1 VSFLGGIDPATGKI
15 LDRECESRDQSVSD
29 KIFCFPYG
37 RGSTVGSYAMYQLK
51 LNRLAPSA
59 IVNGLAEPIIA
70 TGAIIA
76 EIPMVDGVDVS
87 ILRTGDDMTVDA
99 ENGFVELPRVSE
111 KHVVTCIVRNRGRIL
126 LLKRS
131 DKVGSY
137 RGQWAGVSGYVEHGE
152 EEEAAARRELE
163 EELGRGRAH
172 LAKRIEPQRF
182 RDGDVVWCV
191 HAFLF
196 DLKDRS
202 VRMDWE
208 HQTLE
213 WIVPED
219 VAKYQ
224 TVPGLR
230 EIVCKLL

>member
-1 VSFLGGIDPATGKI
+1 
-15 LDRECESRDQSVSD
+15 
-29 KIFCFPYG
+29 
-37 RGSTVGSYAMYQLK
+37 
-51 LNRLAPSA
+51 
-59 IVNGLAEPIIA
+59 
-70 TGAIIA
+70 
-76 EIPMVDGVDVS
+76 
-87 ILRTGDDMTVDA
+87 
-99 ENGFVELPRVSE
+99 
-111 KHVVTCIVRNRGRIL
+111 
-126 LLKRS
+126 
-131 DKVGSY
+131 
-137 RGQWAGVSGYVEHGE
+137 
-152 EEEAAARRELE
+152 
-163 EELGRGRAH
+163 
-172 LAKRIEPQRF
+172 
-182 RDGDVVWCV
+182 VVWCV